1 MTAIE
6 AWIEGWRRVWRA
18 PALVL
23 GMLAASLAFA
33 LPLALVLRGMIAGH
47 LGPSLAAEAALR
59 GVNWDWWQEFA
70 AQATGLGATFAP
82 SVIGFAAPIAN
93 VSDLLDNRRMATVVA
108 AVVGVWLVLW
118 SFLAGGMIDR
128 LARDRRLGVAG
139 FAAAAGRHAGRLW
152 RLGVLALGLYALL
165 FGYVHGWLFDD
176 LFRWATREFTV
187 ERTAFLVRVGLYLAF
202 GVLLVALNIVTDY
215 ARIRLVVED
224 RHSAVMALVAGAR
237 FVRRRPGPV
246 VLLYLLNGFGFLL
259 LLRVYAAVAPGASPS
274 GVGFWLGV
282 LLSQAYVA
290 GRVLVKLQF
299 YASQVTYFQG
309 QLAHAGYVA
318 APLAVPGDSAAAE
331 ALRGA
336 PVEPIPTRG

>member
-1 MTAIE
+1 MRIIATYV
-6 AWIEGWRRVWRA
+6 EGARRVGRA
-18 PALVL
+18 RGV
-23 GMLAASLAFA
+23 LAATYLALLLFA
-33 LPLALVLRGMIAGH
+33 APLALVVRGLIADH
-47 LGPSLAAEAALR
+47 LGASLAAESAAR
-59 GVNWDWWQEFA
+59 GVNWVWWQEFA

-108 AVVGVWLVLW
+108 AVVGGWLVLW

-176 LFRWATREFTV
+176 FFPWATRDLTV

-202 GVLLVALNIVTDY
+202 GALLVALNIVVDY

-224 RHSAVMALVAGAR
+224 RHSAVMALVAAAR

-246 VLLYLLNGFGFLL
+246 LLLYLLNGFGFLL
-259 LLRVYAAVAPGASPS
+259 LLRVYATIAPS
-274 GVGFWLGV
+274 GGSSGAGFWLGV
-282 LLSQAYVA
+282 LVSQAYIV

-299 YASQVTYFQG
+299 YASQVTFFQG
-309 QLAHAGYVA
+309 ELAHAGYVA
-318 APLAVPGDSAAAE
+318 APVAGPADPPAGE

-336 PVEPIPTRG
+336 PAEPTPTRG